1 MAGAPCDYKE
11 ATHAPMI
18 KSELV
23 RRIARQNPHL
33 HQSDVENILNAILG
47 EVVSAMARGDRVDL
61 RGFGAFSIKVRRRER
76 AAIPE
81 PALSCLCRRKHSR
94 SLGLANKCA
103 SGSTRADDAKGGVA
117 APTRKD
123 GHCPRTSMGKQTQDE
138 MLVRSNETLVVNRM
152 STMRASISVAI
163 AGILCFSSHVAAQPN
178 KDETPS
184 LLPRSLRHDEG
195 YSPNE

>member
-61 RGFGAFSIKVRRRER
+61 RGFGAFSIKVRPARTGRNPRTGTIVPVQEKAFPVFRTSKPAR
-76 AAIPE
+76 AAQQE
-81 PALSCLCRRKHSR
+81 PMTPKVALLPRPARTGTAR
-94 SLGLANKCA
+94 GPVWENKCK
-103 SGSTRADDAKGGVA
+103 TRCLF
-117 APTRKD
+117 APMNS
-123 GHCPRTSMGKQTQDE
+123 CSQ
-138 MLVRSNETLVVNRM
+138 RM
-152 STMRASISVAI
+152 STMRASKVSASTYVFSVPFVLTCRS
-163 AGILCFSSHVAAQPN
+163 GNRQVSFHV
-178 KDETPS
+178 
-184 LLPRSLRHDEG
+184 
-195 YSPNE
+195 

>member
-1 MAGAPCDYKE
+1 
-11 ATHAPMI
+11 MI

-47 EVVSAMARGDRVDL
+47 EVVNAMAREAIAL
-61 RGFGAFSIKVRRRER
+61 TCAASELFPSKFARRER

-123 GHCPRTSMGKQTQDE
+123 GHCPRTSMGKQMQDE

-184 LLPRSLRHDEG
+184 LLPRLLMTILRT
-195 YSPNE
+195 

>member
-61 RGFGAFSIKVRRRER
+61 RGFGAFSTKVRPARTGRNPRTGTIVPVQEKAFPVFRTSKQVRER
-76 AAIPE
+76 
-81 PALSCLCRRKHSR
+81 LNKSR
-94 SLGLANKCA
+94 
-103 SGSTRADDAKGGVA
+103 
-117 APTRKD
+117 
-123 GHCPRTSMGKQTQDE
+123 
-138 MLVRSNETLVVNRM
+138 
-152 STMRASISVAI
+152 
-163 AGILCFSSHVAAQPN
+163 
-178 KDETPS
+178 
-184 LLPRSLRHDEG
+184 
-195 YSPNE
+195 

>member
-1 MAGAPCDYKE
+1 
-11 ATHAPMI
+11 MI

-47 EVVSAMARGDRVDL
+47 EVVNAMAREAIAL
-61 RGFGAFSIKVRRRER
+61 TCAASELFPSKFARRER

-138 MLVRSNETLVVNRM
+138 ML
-152 STMRASISVAI
+152 IS
-163 AGILCFSSHVAAQPN
+163 LQ
-178 KDETPS
+178 
-184 LLPRSLRHDEG
+184 
-195 YSPNE
+195 